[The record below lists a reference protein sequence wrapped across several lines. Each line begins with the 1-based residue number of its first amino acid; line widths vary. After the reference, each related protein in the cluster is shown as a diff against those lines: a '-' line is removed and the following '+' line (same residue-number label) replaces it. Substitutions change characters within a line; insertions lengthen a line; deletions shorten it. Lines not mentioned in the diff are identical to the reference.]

1 MNARNF
7 GIPTTLGARRQR
19 VLDPLPRWEARRLIE
34 VPCMRLNHKQSCLHS
49 GQQVESSRGAYRVF
63 TSFGWALERDHLAQV
78 KAELRLHR
86 SSLWSSHRTRMLS
99 NVECPRRVCN
109 LSRFFLS
116 LVFFFPLFIKRK
128 YSFICQNIHAVD
140 SPQKNF
146 KFKCVGNFVSSNS
159 SSVDGHFAA

>member
-19 VLDPLPRWEARRLIE
+19 VLDPLPRWEARRMIE
-34 VPCMRLNHKQSCLHS
+34 VPCKRLNQKQSILHS
-49 GQQVESSRGAYRVF
+49 GLQVESSRDAYRVF

-78 KAELRLHR
+78 KAEAALILFVV
-86 SSLWSSHRTRMLS
+86 LAQDS
-99 NVECPRRVCN
+99 NAVECPRRVCN

-140 SPQKNF
+140 SPLKNF

-159 SSVDGHFAA
+159 SSIDGHFAA